1 VARLTGLEPATPGVT
16 GRYSN
21 RLSYNRAFTDPA
33 QPGGE
38 AVIYARPG
46 AAVKHLRTAPAAVR
60 RRSTGAGGPRV
71 DAAPRPLYRPAM
83 PIVSDTAPSLEDFE
97 DMAAAAYAELPEA
110 FRARCA
116 GLVVRVADFAEED
129 MLDELGIEDAF
140 ELTGLYEGV
149 SLTDKSVS
157 DVVQMPDAV
166 WLFRR
171 PIMDEWAARG
181 DVALDALVRHVLVHE
196 VAHHFGITDD
206 EIAAIDD
213 WRL

>member
-1 VARLTGLEPATPGVT
+1 LAR
-16 GRYSN
+16 R
-21 RLSYNRAFTDPA
+21 
-33 QPGGE
+33 
-38 AVIYARPG
+38 
-46 AAVKHLRTAPAAVR
+46 
-60 RRSTGAGGPRV
+60 
-71 DAAPRPLYRPAM
+71 LYRPAM
-83 PIVSDTAPSLEDFE
+83 PIVSATAPSLEDFE
-97 DMAAAAYAELPEA
+97 DMAAAAYAELPSA

-129 MLDELGIEDAF
+129 TLADLGIEDAF

-149 SLTDKSVS
+149 ALTDKSLS
-157 DVVQMPDAV
+157 DIVQMPDAV

-171 PIMDEWAARG
+171 PILDEWAARG

-196 VAHHFGITDD
+196 IAHHFGMTDE